1 MIEAYFDKIETQIAQ
16 KLSSATNKVY
26 LAVAWFTNETLYEK
40 ILKCCQ
46 SDVTV
51 CVVIMNDYI
60 NRNEYGLDFSK
71 FIEAGGKLYFS
82 KEKKMHNK
90 FCIID
95 DIVITGSY
103 NWTYYA
109 ENLNYENIIITDD
122 SQITNKYLEEFE
134 IIIASSIRIT
144 NYEPLELS
152 KMSDTEMYE
161 DYSYLCN
168 DLILKGQDY
177 KDKIRT
183 LNKEKNINIKIEESE
198 CHNEY
203 DSKGFPILK
212 KILNP
217 PHLEYR
223 LINLSIGSIPIG
235 RPNAGRKYVHAQY
248 TSNNIWEEDGWVD
261 IFDSDYVND
270 VQQYF
275 YIYEGGI
282 IGDGNLRPAIPEKL
296 YNPNRYGFRL
306 VTYTFY
312 KFGKYGNKRH
322 KLGYNNRIIVN
333 RNGEPYEFD
342 RFETLIR
349 YDKETNRYVEFNS
362 MTELCHM
369 IIQSLFT
376 PNEADDLDSIY
387 ERIRYQ
393 SRRNGVFKA
402 TIDDFHSIC
411 IAEGTGMSN
420 PTISI
425 DNIKDWIINNPNGFW
440 LYNENGNTLSYAYGI
455 FSNSITY
462 YPNSVHRCSQN
473 NIDGEW
479 FLLLRLKAS
488 HINSNE
494 DKFGVLLKKIR
505 EDLIQQG
512 KKGII
517 HYCTQSKTR
526 YFEELGFEKIKPSYS
541 QDTSSLNQMIL
552 KL

>member
-203 DSKGFPILK
+203 DSKGIPILK

-322 KLGYNNRIIVN
+322 KLGYNNRIIRESSRLV
-333 RNGEPYEFD
+333 
-342 RFETLIR
+342 
-349 YDKETNRYVEFNS
+349 
-362 MTELCHM
+362 
-369 IIQSLFT
+369 
-376 PNEADDLDSIY
+376 Y

-425 DNIKDWIINNPNGFW
+425 DNIKDWIINSPNGFW